1 MKAITFSLAMVLFLA
16 VLSQA
21 AVSPEVVQA
30 ASGTYTG
37 RQLGVRGGQF
47 VTLILSPDGRA
58 TISLAPVPGGQA
70 VYSRGV
76 WRMVTSDF
84 IRVNV
89 GGMAGT
95 GILEFQ
101 RFDGQLRLTRNDV
114 GLRSDFP
121 LQLYQH
127 HCGDIYGH
135 LIFVGLPADFDTA
148 ARSRRHGIA
157 CGEPDIAAGAACV
170 LDRNLAADTFGRYC
184 CVDIQCRAVGET
196 HFFARGRHTESFS
209 LESVDV
215 GLVCACLHPRP
226 WQLRRSSSER

>member
-121 LQLYQH
+121 LQLYQQPSIAGTYTAISSSSGFLRTLTLQLDPGGTASLVVNQTSPQAPPVSWTGTWQQTH
-127 HCGDIYGH
+127 SGDIVVSISNAGQSER
-135 LIFVGLPADFDTA
+135 LIFSRADGT
-148 ARSRRHGIA
+148 
-157 CGEPDIAAGAACV
+157 
-170 LDRNLAADTFGRYC
+170 L
-184 CVDIQCRAVGET
+184 RASAWNQSMWGWSAPVFTRAPG
-196 HFFARGRHTESFS
+196 S
-209 LESVDV
+209 
-215 GLVCACLHPRP
+215 
-226 WQLRRSSSER
+226 